1 MNALTELQLK
11 ALNADSNG
19 QHLRDGGNLVGKVR
33 AKICGKISV
42 SFSYSYKLSG
52 KFREV
57 SCGTWPKVSLKSIR
71 RARDSARALLDQGI
85 DPAERR
91 KAAKL
96 EARATE
102 AQKIQDLEA
111 RLARPTVQAVFEQW
125 NQAELSR
132 RKGASEVRRGWSKDI
147 LPAIG
152 ARFAAD
158 VKRADIMAILDGVT
172 ARGANRLANRL
183 LAEMRQLFGFSL
195 VRELV
200 TVDPTAG
207 IEKRHVGG
215 KDELRDRVLSEFDLR
230 KLTSQMGSSG
240 LQKSTQHVVW
250 TLLATSVRI
259 GELARARR
267 ADIDFSTRT
276 WRIPAENAKNGD
288 EHVVYLSDFAISH
301 LRALFAL
308 SGNDTWLLP
317 ASRGDGHIDPKSITK
332 QIADR
337 QLKHYARKPH
347 SKRSAEENSLAL
359 GDEKWT
365 PHDLRRTS
373 ATIAQQLGA
382 LPVVIEAMLNHRE
395 PNRMIAVYQHYDY
408 ALEQREAWAKIG
420 QRLLELTT
428 PNIVNPPASVNS

>member
-11 ALNADSNG
+11 AINADSNG

-33 AKICGKISV
+33 AKIGGKISV
-42 SFSYSYKLSG
+42 SFSYSYKLG
-52 KFREV
+52 GRFREV

-96 EARATE
+96 EARAAET
-102 AQKIQDLEA
+102 QRVQNLEA
-111 RLARPTVQAVFEQW
+111 KLARPTVQTVFEQW
-125 NQAELSR
+125 DHAELSR
-132 RKGASEVRRGWSKDI
+132 RKGAGEVRRGWSKDI
-147 LPAIG
+147 LPTIG
-152 ARFAAD
+152 PRFAAD

-183 LAEMRQLFGFSL
+183 LAEMRQLFGFAL

-200 TVDPTAG
+200 TADPTVG

-215 KDELRDRVLSEFDLR
+215 KEELRDRVLSEFDLR
-230 KLTSQMGSSG
+230 KLASQMRASG
-240 LQKSTQHVVW
+240 LQKTTQHVVW

-259 GELARARR
+259 GELARACRS
-267 ADIDFSTRT
+267 DIDFDART

-288 EHVVYLSDFAISH
+288 AHVVYLSDFAISH
-301 LRALFAL
+301 LQALLVL
-308 SGNDTWLLP
+308 SSSDTWLLP
-317 ASRGDGHIDPKSITK
+317 ASRRDGHIDPKAITK

-337 QLKHYARKPH
+337 QLRHYARKPH
-347 SKRSAEENSLAL
+347 NKRSAEENSLAL

-373 ATIAQQLGA
+373 ATIAQRLGA
-382 LPVVIEAMLNHRE
+382 LPVVIETMLNHRE
-395 PNRMIAVYQHYDY
+395 QNRMVAVYQHYDY
-408 ALEQREAWAKIG
+408 ATEQREAWAKIG

-428 PNIVNPPASVNS
+428 PSVTSLPTSVSS